1 MNSQLMLCHLLIFC
15 EGPVDSRP
23 ELRQLYHRKARH
35 REHYHQR
42 LYYIGYAGGHAGSR
56 LHGGRAH
63 PKRCKEYRHEHGGY
77 RVELAYQRH
86 GYAVKAVARGIA
98 VYEEE
103 LCAEYFCAAAQP
115 RYHAGYEE
123 AEEEVLLHREA
134 VESGGSHVE
143 THRP

>member
-1 MNSQLMLCHLLIFC
+1 MNSQLMLRHLLFLG
-15 EGPVDSRP
+15 EYPVGKGL
-23 ELRQLYHRKARH
+23 ELRQLYQGKARH
-35 REHYHQR
+35 GKHYHQR
-42 LYYIGYAGGHAGSR
+42 LYYIGYAGRHAGSR

-103 LCAEYFCAAAQP
+103 LCAEYFCAAAQA